1 MAENSGK
8 RTKVEEPNST
18 EVINS
23 LNDVDT
29 EKKLVDK
36 ANKKTKDG
44 SDVAIPSTEQA
55 NNINDNSEPVPL
67 VPEEGSAKLFLGVP
81 CTTVT
86 KRCKKGNSNPAPLY
100 LNRYGL

>member
-8 RTKVEEPNST
+8 CTKVEEPDST

-36 ANKKTKDG
+36 ANKKTKDRSASEAVRG
-44 SDVAIPSTEQA
+44 MAGDAEASRKGG
-55 NNINDNSEPVPL
+55 NNIDALEALSKSKVLN
-67 VPEEGSAKLFLGVP
+67 ACGVNL
-81 CTTVT
+81 TVHPT
-86 KRCKKGNSNPAPLY
+86 Q
-100 LNRYGL
+100 